1 VANVVCQL
9 HHFARRAT
17 AEMMLAVQMAG
28 CPIHSRELL
37 AAVRRRENARAV
49 DGDLQRV
56 PEVWGVPVGV
66 EGEPRRHG
74 RMGRRRPQVRPRVIR
89 PQVIIPR
96 LRDFA
101 RIVPQAA
108 PILPVEPQRPEADNN
123 NNPPEEKPELNPDF
137 LEYLGLAA
145 VKVEPK
151 EE

>member
-1 VANVVCQL
+1 
-9 HHFARRAT
+9 
-17 AEMMLAVQMAG
+17 MMLAVNMAG

-37 AAVRRRENARAV
+37 AAVRRREPAV
-49 DGDLQRV
+49 DGDFQRV

-89 PQVIIPR
+89 PQVIVPR
-96 LRDFA
+96 IRDFA

-108 PILPVEPQRPEADNN
+108 PILPVEPQRPEPDLN
-123 NNPPEEKPELNPDF
+123 NNPPEELNPDF

-145 VKVEPK
+145 IKVEPK

>member
-1 VANVVCQL
+1 
-9 HHFARRAT
+9 
-17 AEMMLAVQMAG
+17 MMLSVQMAG

-101 RIVPQAA
+101 RIVPQAV
-108 PILPVEPQRPEADNN
+108 PILPVEPQRPEPDANANFPD
-123 NNPPEEKPELNPDF
+123 EEIMN
-137 LEYLGLAA
+137 YLGLAP

>member
-17 AEMMLAVQMAG
+17 AEMMIAVQMAG

-37 AAVRRRENARAV
+37 AAVRQQENARAV
-49 DGDLQRV
+49 DGELQRV

-89 PQVIIPR
+89 PAQVIVPR

-108 PILPVEPQRPEADNN
+108 PILPVEPQRPEPDINDNF
-123 NNPPEEKPELNPDF
+123 PEEEIMN
-137 LEYLGLAA
+137 YLGLAP
-145 VKVEPK
+145 VKIEPK